1 MAKTMNEYY
10 KELLESIPTPE
21 TLQQMKL
28 AENVEQALEELT
40 RCGRY
45 YFTCCNTGSRE
56 SEISMKHKVVN
67 VFAKKKVIIPTGMSI
82 PREIDTIFSGLKSQ
96 CKLNK
101 EKA

>member
-28 AENVEQALEELT
+28 AENVERALEELT

-67 VFAKKKVIIPTGMSI
+67 VFAKKGYHTNWYEYSERNRYDIFWA
-82 PREIDTIFSGLKSQ
+82 EITM
-96 CKLNK
+96 
-101 EKA
+101 